1 MCLCILQEKEKNN
14 MKRLQRVEQEADLL
28 VVVHVKYTLI
38 HTDTTEMV
46 VFLSSSG
53 CYQTSSPH
61 ITSLVL

>member
-38 HTDTTEMV
+38 HTTEMV

-53 CYQTSSPH
+53 CYQTGSPH